1 MVANY
6 DFKNPDALK
15 RLIGSGTQLRL
26 FPRPVME
33 ACEKAAFELYDELSE
48 KSPHWKR
55 IYPAW
60 KKFRDEQ
67 YQWFRVA
74 EYGFDNF
81 AYSPRSKPAAGAPAK
96 K

>member
-1 MVANY
+1 MYAWVANY

-15 RLIGSGTQLRL
+15 RLIASGTQLRL

-55 IYPAW
+55 IYPGW

-67 YQWFRVA
+67 YQMMV
-74 EYGFDNF
+74 
-81 AYSPRSKPAAGAPAK
+81 PRRRIRL
-96 K
+96 